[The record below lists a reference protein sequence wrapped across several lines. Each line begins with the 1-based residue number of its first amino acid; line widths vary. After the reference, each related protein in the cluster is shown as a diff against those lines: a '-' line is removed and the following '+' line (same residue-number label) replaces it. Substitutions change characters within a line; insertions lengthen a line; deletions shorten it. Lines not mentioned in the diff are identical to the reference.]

1 VAGQF
6 WRMVQGRQRVLILV
20 LGLVA
25 WGMASTGARG
35 QMPLPGSQTETP
47 NPLTDTTATPGKTLL
62 YNLEAEFAK
71 TVEQKGGTGFA
82 SWFADDG
89 ITLGNGKAPV
99 VGKVAI
105 EKSANWSA
113 RDYQLTWIPD
123 GAWMNAAG
131 DSGYTWGTYEGHSK
145 DANGNPVVVTGRYIT
160 VWGKQA
166 DGSWK
171 VELDASAD
179 EPPAADCCSLPNK

>member
-1 VAGQF
+1 MAGKCS
-6 WRMVQGRQRVLILV
+6 RGV
-20 LGLVA
+20 LGLALGAMMWGIAGAA
-25 WGMASTGARG
+25 WGQLS
-35 QMPLPGSQTETP
+35 LPGSGTQPP

-71 TVEQKGGTGFA
+71 TVAEKGGPGFA
-82 SWFADDG
+82 SWFADDA
-89 ITLGNGKAPV
+89 IVLANGKEPV

-105 EKSANWSA
+105 EKSAAWSPKN
-113 RDYQLTWIPD
+113 YQLSWTPD

-131 DSGYTWGTYEGHSK
+131 DSGYTWGHYDGHSK
-145 DANGNPVVVTGRYIT
+145 DANGNPVVESGRYIT
-160 VWGKQA
+160 MWGKQA

-179 EPPAADCCSLPNK
+179 EPPAPGNCCAVPGK